1 MKGDLVMKNI
11 FAILAVFAFIWG
23 CEKVDRDE
31 PVNEVSPDEE
41 FSDSILPEILYA
53 SISNEEKP
61 QTRTIVGDDGKKVL
75 WQTGDAISYFAY
87 DIHNAK
93 YVYAKYV
100 YEGEGGES
108 NVELSKDND
117 KPGTTGTTLSRFLA
131 VYPYNENT
139 TVVYDDK
146 ERVDIINLTY
156 PTTQTYAAD
165 SFGKG
170 ANIMVAAEKD
180 NGDDKLYFRNACGY
194 LVIKLYGNTT
204 VKNITLSAVDGVSK
218 IAGKATIVTDENKIP
233 VATMSDEASTSVT
246 LDCSNNGGVVLS
258 TDQNNPT
265 EFWFALPPVNIK
277 GGIKIVVTD
286 MSGNIYTKQTT
297 KDVNITRNNVQ
308 PMAALQFVSN
318 IPASNKIWYTKV
330 ADAPIGMIT
339 FGNEQTN
346 PFDATIIDHYY
357 DSSVGKYVIAF
368 DRPVKTIK
376 AKAFYSTAIQT
387 IELPD
392 GLETIEEGAFGYT
405 QIPAITIPGS
415 VNTIKTEAFS
425 LCPQLESIEFLPS
438 PTQTPL
444 TIACIKRGLADY
456 GPFEN
461 AYFKSI
467 KLNRELVY
475 VDPDGESFKADQ
487 VDEGILYNRNTNS
500 SVSITIGGQVST
512 FPEYMLSGLKFTSL
526 TIPGTV
532 TVIGHN
538 VFNECTSLTNLTF
551 EPSPTGE
558 SLTIGANWR
567 EFFTR
572 GLFADCPLKA
582 ISLNRQIEYGIQA
595 GDTGLF
601 SGHSLED
608 GITLGEQV
616 HTLLSKMFH
625 NSGITSISIPATVM
639 KIKDYAFCNC
649 TELSSIR
656 FEASAVPLTIG
667 FQSASDLAD
676 QVGPFYQSPLTDIYV
691 NRELVPSESYADKR
705 DQNDEGIFSTS
716 FNDDDDPTVT
726 VTLGE
731 NVKTISDYMFTGV
744 QMQSLTIPG
753 SVTTI
758 GNDVFNGC
766 DKLASITFESS
777 PTKAALPIGWNTDGE
792 DEGLFVDCPLQTVNL
807 NRQLEYGMTS
817 EEFDEDYV
825 PFAGKSL
832 GNGVTL
838 GEQVHTLLPYMFY
851 NSGITSLKIP
861 ATVMEI
867 KDNAFYKCT
876 TLASVRFEASTEPLT
891 IGFQP
896 GSDERGPFYQSPLT
910 NIYVNR
916 ELVASETYAAARD
929 QWDEGIFSTSF
940 YGSDDPK
947 VTVTLQGNVKTISDY
962 MFSGVQMETIWIP
975 REVETICKGAFYY
988 CYRLYGMTLAHSGTF
1003 PTLIEEDITSDGGGA
1018 FKWTLLNDP
1027 DLNFNERWIALEDG
1041 SNENVT
1047 KLKGSSNW
1055 SYYAYIIQAQKK

>member
-1 MKGDLVMKNI
+1 MKKLII
-11 FAILAVFAFIWG
+11 FFSALALISSCAKMEETGPVQNDQSNG
-23 CEKVDRDE
+23 SGHLKVLNASVVDE
-31 PVNEVSPDEE
+31 QDTE
-41 FSDSILPEILYA
+41 
-53 SISNEEKP
+53 
-61 QTRTIVGDDGKKVL
+61 TRTYVDGKTVM
-75 WQTGDAISYFAY
+75 WQPGDIISHFY
-87 DIHNAK
+87 DTHSNVPYIYN
-93 YVYAKYV
+93 
-100 YEGEGGES
+100 GETPAS
-108 NVELSKDND
+108 NVELEYYSDIDNSGIVNPAV
-117 KPGTTGTTLSRFLA
+117 KYSRS
-131 VYPYNENT
+131 VYPFDSQT
-139 TVVYDDK
+139 AITVEDGVDK
-146 ERVDIINLTY
+146 IHVSY
-156 PTTQTYAAD
+156 PTVQTYAQN
-165 SFGKG
+165 SFGRG
-170 ANIMVAAEKD
+170 ANIMIATGETSSSDEVQ
-180 NGDDKLYFRNACGY
+180 YFRNACGY

-204 VKNITLSAVDGVSK
+204 VKSITLSAVDGVSK

-233 VATMSDEASTSVT
+233 VSTMSDEASSYVT
-246 LDCSNNGGVVLS
+246 LDCSNGGAGVTLS
-258 TDQNNPT
+258 TDHNDPT

-286 MSGNIYTKQTT
+286 MNDNIYTKQTT
-297 KDVNITRNNVQ
+297 KEVNITRNNVQ

-330 ADAPIGMIT
+330 ADAPIGRIT

-444 TIACIKRGLADY
+444 TIACIKRDLADY

-475 VDPDGESFKADQ
+475 VDPDGESFTADQ
-487 VDEGILYNRNTNS
+487 VDDGILYNRNTNS

-532 TVIGHN
+532 TVIDHN
-538 VFNECTSLTNLTF
+538 VLNECTSLTNLTF

-558 SLTIGANWR
+558 SLTIGANWAG
-567 EFFTR
+567 FFPD
-572 GLFADCPLKA
+572 GIFADCPLKE
-582 ISLNRQIEYGIQA
+582 ISLNRQIEYASQA
-595 GDTGLF
+595 DSKGLF
-601 SGHSLED
+601 SGHSLEG

-616 HTLLSKMFH
+616 HTLLSNMFN

-639 KIKDYAFCNC
+639 KISDYAFCNC
-649 TELSSIR
+649 TKLSSIR

-667 FQSASDLAD
+667 FQSASDLAN
-676 QVGPFYQSPLTDIYV
+676 QVGPFYQSPLTEIYL

-705 DQNDEGIFSTS
+705 DQTDEGIFSTS
-716 FNDDDDPTVT
+716 FDDAVVT

-744 QMQSLTIPG
+744 KMQSLTIPG

-758 GNDVFNGC
+758 GNNVFNGC
-766 DKLASITFESS
+766 DKLTSITFEPS
-777 PTKAALPIGWNTDGE
+777 PTDAELTLGYNTVSEDDGPFLDSPLTKVNLDRE
-792 DEGLFVDCPLQTVNL
+792 IIYTLENIDLDADDEGIFSEKPLT
-807 NRQLEYGMTS
+807 
-817 EEFDEDYV
+817 D
-825 PFAGKSL
+825 
-832 GNGVTL
+832 GVTL
-838 GEQVHTLLPYMFY
+838 GNQVRTLSPYMFS

-861 ATVMEI
+861 ASVEEI
-867 KDNAFYKCT
+867 KDNAFYNCAA
-876 TLASVRFEASTEPLT
+876 LASVRFESGTEPLT

-896 GSDERGPFYQSPLT
+896 GSDEVGPFYQSPLT

-916 ELVASETYAAARD
+916 ELVASESYATARD
-929 QWDEGIFSTSF
+929 QTDEGIFSTSF
-940 YGSDDPK
+940 DDAV
-947 VTVTLQGNVKTISDY
+947 VTVTLQGNVRTISDY
-962 MFSGVQMETIWIP
+962 MFSGVQMQTIWIP
-975 REVETICKGAFYY
+975 QEVTSIGKSAFEG
-988 CYRLYGMTLAHSGTF
+988 CSQLYGVTLAHSTP
-1003 PTLIEEDITSDGGGA
+1003 PTLGVDAFDG
-1018 FKWTLLNDP
+1018 TLLQDK
-1027 DLNFNERWIALEDG
+1027 DETRWIALEDDTNIG
-1041 SNENVT
+1041 LFKT
-1047 KLKGSSNW
+1047 ATNW
-1055 SYYAYIIQAQKK
+1055 SEYAGIIIKQTKK

>member
-1 MKGDLVMKNI
+1 MKKI

-23 CEKVDRDE
+23 CEKVDTDE
-31 PVNEVSPDEE
+31 PVKEETPDKEVSDNVL
-41 FSDSILPEILYA
+41 SDFVLPEILYA
-53 SISNEEKP
+53 SISDEDGQKNDADQIEDKP
-61 QTRTIVGDDGKKVL
+61 QTRTVVGDDGKKVL

-93 YVYAKYV
+93 YVYKG
-100 YEGEGGES
+100 EGEES

-146 ERVDIINLTY
+146 AEVDIINLTY
-156 PTTQTYAAD
+156 LTTQTYAAD
-165 SFGKG
+165 SFGKD

-233 VATMSDEASTSVT
+233 VATMSDDASTSVT

-258 TDQNNPT
+258 IDKNNPT

-297 KDVNITRNNVQ
+297 KDVNITRNNIQ

-339 FGNEQTN
+339 FGNEPAN

-444 TIACIKRGLADY
+444 TIACIKRDLADY

-558 SLTIGANWR
+558 SLTIGANWGK
-567 EFFTR
+567 FFTR

-595 GDTGLF
+595 GDTGVF
-601 SGHSLED
+601 SEHSLED

-616 HTLLSKMFH
+616 HTLLSNMFN

-639 KIKDYAFCNC
+639 KIRDYAFSNC

-716 FNDDDDPTVT
+716 FDDAVVT

-744 QMQSLTIPG
+744 KMESLTIPG

-766 DKLASITFESS
+766 NKLASITFEPS
-777 PTKAALPIGWNTDGE
+777 PTDQALTIGWNTDGT
-792 DEGLFVDCPLQTVNL
+792 DEGLFVNCPLQTVKL
-807 NRQLEYGMTS
+807 YRQLEYGMTS

-832 GNGVTL
+832 GEGVTL

-851 NSGITSLKIP
+851 KSGITSLKIP
-861 ATVMEI
+861 ATVEEI
-867 KDNAFYKCT
+867 MDNAFYECT
-876 TLASVRFEASTEPLT
+876 TLASVRFEAGTEPLT

-896 GSDERGPFYQSPLT
+896 GSNERGPFYQSPLT

-916 ELVASETYAAARD
+916 ELVASESYAAARN
-929 QWDEGIFSTSF
+929 QTDEGIFSTSF
-940 YGSDDPK
+940 DDAV
-947 VTVTLQGNVKTISDY
+947 VTVTLQGNVNTISDY
-962 MFSGVQMETIWIP
+962 MFAGVQMETIWIP
-975 REVETICKGAFYY
+975 REVTTICKGAFYN
-988 CYRLYGMTLAHSGTF
+988 CSRLYGMTLAHSGTY
-1003 PTLIEEDITSDGGGA
+1003 PRLIEDDTTSDGGGA

-1027 DLNFNERWIALEDG
+1027 DLNNSERWIALEDG
-1041 SNENVT
+1041 SDKNV
-1047 KLKGSSNW
+1047 KMFKGAPNW
-1055 SYYAYIIQAQKK
+1055 SYYYYIIQAQKK

>member
-1 MKGDLVMKNI
+1 MKKLII
-11 FAILAVFAFIWG
+11 FFSALALISSCAKMEETGPVQNDQPNDSG
-23 CEKVDRDE
+23 LPKV
-31 PVNEVSPDEE
+31 
-41 FSDSILPEILYA
+41 LYA
-53 SISNEEKP
+53 SVVDGQDPE
-61 QTRTIVGDDGKKVL
+61 TRTYVDGKTVM
-75 WQTGDAISYFAY
+75 WHPGDIISHFSGNRR
-87 DIHNAK
+87 NAPYIYNGATPASK
-93 YVYAKYV
+93 
-100 YEGEGGES
+100 
-108 NVELSKDND
+108 VELEYHGDIDAGCIEDPAVNY
-117 KPGTTGTTLSRFLA
+117 SRS
-131 VYPYNENT
+131 VYPYDPQT
-139 TVVYDDK
+139 TITVEDGVDK
-146 ERVDIINLTY
+146 IHVFY
-156 PTTQTYAAD
+156 PTAQTYALN
-165 SFGKG
+165 SFGRG
-170 ANIMVAAEKD
+170 ANLMIATGETSSSDEVQH
-180 NGDDKLYFRNACGY
+180 FRNACGY
-194 LVIKLYGNTT
+194 LVIKLYGKAT

-233 VATMSDEASTSVT
+233 VATMSDEASSSVT
-246 LDCSNNGGVVLS
+246 LDCSNSGAGVTLS
-258 TDQNNPT
+258 TDQNDPT

-277 GGIKIVVTD
+277 GGIKIVITD

-297 KDVNITRNNVQ
+297 KDVNISRNNVQ

-330 ADAPIGMIT
+330 ADAPIGLIT

-425 LCPQLESIEFLPS
+425 ICPQLESIEFLPS

-444 TIACIKRGLADY
+444 TIECIKRNLADY

-475 VDPDGESFKADQ
+475 VDPDGKSFTADQ

-512 FPEYMLSGLKFTSL
+512 FPQYMLSGLKFTSL

-538 VFNECTSLTNLTF
+538 VFNECRSLTNLTF

-558 SLTIGANWR
+558 SLTIGANFAG
-567 EFFTR
+567 FFSD
-572 GLFADCPLKA
+572 GIFAHCPLKE
-582 ISLNRQIEYGIQA
+582 ISLNRQIEYASQA
-595 GDTGLF
+595 DGKGLF

-616 HTLLSKMFH
+616 HTLLSNMFN

-639 KIKDYAFCNC
+639 KIKDYAFSNC
-649 TELSSIR
+649 KKLSSIR
-656 FEASAVPLTIG
+656 FEASAVPLAIG
-667 FQSASDLAD
+667 FQSASDLAN
-676 QVGPFYQSPLTDIYV
+676 QVGPFYQSPLTNIYV
-691 NRELVPSESYADKR
+691 NRELVPFESYADKR

-716 FNDDDDPTVT
+716 FDDDVVT

-744 QMQSLTIPG
+744 KMESLTIPG

-758 GNDVFNGC
+758 GNNVFNGC
-766 DKLASITFESS
+766 DQLTSLTFEPS
-777 PTKAALPIGWNTDGE
+777 TTGAELTLGYNTE
-792 DEGLFVDCPLQTVNL
+792 DEDDGPFLDSPLTQVNL
-807 NRQLEYGMTS
+807 DREIIYTLENIDLDAD
-817 EEFDEDYV
+817 DEGIFSGRPLTD
-825 PFAGKSL
+825 
-832 GNGVTL
+832 GVTL
-838 GEQVHTLLPYMFY
+838 GNQVRTLSPYMFS
-851 NSGITSLKIP
+851 NSGITSLTIP
-861 ATVMEI
+861 ASVGEI
-867 KDNAFYKCT
+867 KDNVFYNCAA
-876 TLASVRFEASTEPLT
+876 LASVRFEAGSEPLT

-896 GSDERGPFYQSPLT
+896 GSSEVGPFYQSPLT
-910 NIYVNR
+910 YIYVNR
-916 ELVASETYAAARD
+916 ELVASETYAAARN
-929 QWDEGIFSTSF
+929 QTDEGIFSTSF
-940 YGSDDPK
+940 DNAV
-947 VTVTLQGNVKTISDY
+947 VTVKLQGNVNTISDY

-975 REVETICKGAFYY
+975 REVTSIGEGAFDG
-988 CYRLYGMTLAHSGTF
+988 CSQLYGVTLAHSTP
-1003 PTLIEEDITSDGGGA
+1003 PTLGADAFDG
-1018 FKWTLLNDP
+1018 TLLQDE
-1027 DLNFNERWIALEDG
+1027 DEVRWIALEDATNIN
-1041 SNENVT
+1041 SFKT
-1047 KLKGSSNW
+1047 ATNW
-1055 SYYAYIIQAQKK
+1055 SEYANIIIPQANSTAQ

>member
-1 MKGDLVMKNI
+1 MKKLI
-11 FAILAVFAFIWG
+11 ICFSALALISSCA
-23 CEKVDRDE
+23 KVEVNE
-31 PVNEVSPDEE
+31 PVQNGHSNESGH
-41 FSDSILPEILYA
+41 PEVLYA
-53 SISNEEKP
+53 SVVDEQDPE
-61 QTRTIVGDDGKKVL
+61 TRTYVDGQTVL
-75 WQTGDAISYFAY
+75 WQPGDIISHFY
-87 DIHNAK
+87 DIHRNVP
-93 YVYAKYV
+93 YIYN
-100 YEGEGGES
+100 GETPAS
-108 NVELSKDND
+108 NVELEYYSDIDNSGIVN
-117 KPGTTGTTLSRFLA
+117 PAVNYSRS
-131 VYPYNENT
+131 VYPYDPQT
-139 TVVYDDK
+139 TITVEGGIDK
-146 ERVDIINLTY
+146 INVTY
-156 PTTQTYAAD
+156 PTTQTYALN
-165 SFGKG
+165 SFGRG
-170 ANIMVAAEKD
+170 ANLMIATGETSSSDEVQH
-180 NGDDKLYFRNACGY
+180 FRNACGY
-194 LVIKLYGNTT
+194 LVIKLYGKAT
-204 VKNITLSAVDGVSK
+204 VKNITLSAVNGVSK

-233 VATMSDEASTSVT
+233 VATMSDEASSSVT
-246 LDCSNNGGVVLS
+246 LDCSNGGAGVTLS

-286 MSGNIYTKQTT
+286 MNENTYTKQTT

-308 PMAALQFVSN
+308 PMAALHFVSN

-330 ADAPIGMIT
+330 ADAPIGRIT

-392 GLETIEEGAFGYT
+392 GLETIEEGAFGET

-425 LCPQLESIEFLPS
+425 PCTQLESIEFLPS

-444 TIACIKRGLADY
+444 TIACIQRSLADF

-475 VDPDGESFKADQ
+475 VDPDGESFTADQ

-512 FPEYMLSGLKFTSL
+512 FPQYMLSGLKFTSL

-538 VFNECTSLTNLTF
+538 VFNECRSLTNLTF

-558 SLTIGANWR
+558 SLTIGANWG

-616 HTLLSKMFH
+616 HTLLSNMFN

-639 KIKDYAFCNC
+639 KIKDYAFRNC

-656 FEASAVPLTIG
+656 FEASSVPLTIG

-716 FNDDDDPTVT
+716 FDDAVVT

-744 QMQSLTIPG
+744 KMESLTIPG

-777 PTKAALPIGWNTDGE
+777 PTDQALTIGWNTDGT
-792 DEGLFVDCPLQTVNL
+792 DEGLFVNCPLQTVEL
-807 NRQLEYGMTS
+807 YRQLEYGMTS

-851 NSGITSLKIP
+851 NSGITSLTIP
-861 ATVMEI
+861 GTVMEI
-867 KDNAFYKCT
+867 KDNAFYNCAA
-876 TLASVRFEASTEPLT
+876 LASVRFEAGSEPLT

-896 GSDERGPFYQSPLT
+896 GGEERGPFYQSPLT

-916 ELVASETYAAARD
+916 ELVASAAYATARD
-929 QWDEGIFSTSF
+929 QKDEGIFSTPSNNR
-940 YGSDDPK
+940 K
-947 VTVTLQGNVKTISDY
+947 VTVILQGNVNTISDY
-962 MFSGVQMETIWIP
+962 MFSGVQMKTIWIP
-975 REVETICKGAFYY
+975 REVTTICKGAFYN
-988 CYRLYGMTLAHSGTF
+988 CSSLYGMTLAHTGP
-1003 PTLIEEDITSDGGGA
+1003 PTLIEDENGGA
-1018 FKWTLLNDP
+1018 FKGTLLNDAEL
-1027 DLNFNERWIALEDG
+1027 DNNERWIALEDG
-1041 SNENVT
+1041 SPENLQNF
-1047 KLKGSSNW
+1047 KSAHNW
-1055 SYYAYIIQAQKK
+1055 VYYAYIIKAQIKK

>member
-1 MKGDLVMKNI
+1 MKKLII
-11 FAILAVFAFIWG
+11 FFSALALISSCA
-23 CEKVDRDE
+23 KVELDG
-31 PVNEVSPDEE
+31 PVQNDQSNG
-41 FSDSILPEILYA
+41 SGLPEVLYA
-53 SISNEEKP
+53 SVVDEKSP
-61 QTRTIVGDDGKKVL
+61 KTRTYVDGKTVM
-75 WQTGDAISYFAY
+75 WHPGDIISHFSGNRR
-87 DIHNAK
+87 NAPYIYNGATPASK
-93 YVYAKYV
+93 
-100 YEGEGGES
+100 
-108 NVELSKDND
+108 VELEYYGDIDARCIEDPAVNY
-117 KPGTTGTTLSRFLA
+117 SRS
-131 VYPYNENT
+131 VYPYDSQT
-139 TVVYDDK
+139 AITVEDGVDK
-146 ERVDIINLTY
+146 IHVSY
-156 PTTQTYAAD
+156 PTAQTYALN
-165 SFGKG
+165 SFGRG
-170 ANIMVAAEKD
+170 ANLMIATGETSSSDEVQH
-180 NGDDKLYFRNACGY
+180 FRNACGY
-194 LVIKLYGNTT
+194 LVIKLYGKVT

-258 TDQNNPT
+258 TDKNDPT

-277 GGIKIVVTD
+277 GGIKIDVTD

-330 ADAPIGMIT
+330 ADAPIGRIT

-368 DRPVKTIK
+368 DRHVKTIK

-425 LCPQLESIEFLPS
+425 LCPQLESIVFLPS

-444 TIACIKRGLADY
+444 TIACIKRDLADY

-512 FPEYMLSGLKFTSL
+512 FPEYMLSRLKFTSL

-558 SLTIGANWR
+558 SLTIGANWG

-582 ISLNRQIEYGIQA
+582 ISLNRQIEYGIH
-595 GDTGLF
+595 GGGTGVF

-616 HTLLSKMFH
+616 HTLLSNMFN

-639 KIKDYAFCNC
+639 KIRDYAFCNC
-649 TELSSIR
+649 KELSSIR

-676 QVGPFYQSPLTDIYV
+676 QVGPFYDSPLTDIYV
-691 NRELVPSESYADKR
+691 DRELVPSESYADKR
-705 DQNDEGIFSTS
+705 DQNDEGIFS
-716 FNDDDDPTVT
+716 FRF
-726 VTLGE
+726 LQ
-731 NVKTISDYMFTGV
+731 FTR
-744 QMQSLTIPG
+744 S
-753 SVTTI
+753 
-758 GNDVFNGC
+758 
-766 DKLASITFESS
+766 
-777 PTKAALPIGWNTDGE
+777 
-792 DEGLFVDCPLQTVNL
+792 
-807 NRQLEYGMTS
+807 R
-817 EEFDEDYV
+817 
-825 PFAGKSL
+825 
-832 GNGVTL
+832 
-838 GEQVHTLLPYMFY
+838 
-851 NSGITSLKIP
+851 
-861 ATVMEI
+861 
-867 KDNAFYKCT
+867 
-876 TLASVRFEASTEPLT
+876 
-891 IGFQP
+891 
-896 GSDERGPFYQSPLT
+896 
-910 NIYVNR
+910 
-916 ELVASETYAAARD
+916 
-929 QWDEGIFSTSF
+929 
-940 YGSDDPK
+940 
-947 VTVTLQGNVKTISDY
+947 
-962 MFSGVQMETIWIP
+962 SGVLSFHLRP
-975 REVETICKGAFYY
+975 
-988 CYRLYGMTLAHSGTF
+988 S
-1003 PTLIEEDITSDGGGA
+1003 TLIGKCFSCFHIHS
-1018 FKWTLLNDP
+1018 
-1027 DLNFNERWIALEDG
+1027 
-1041 SNENVT
+1041 V
-1047 KLKGSSNW
+1047 SS
-1055 SYYAYIIQAQKK
+1055 IL

>member
-1 MKGDLVMKNI
+1 MNDMRRLI
-11 FAILAVFAFIWG
+11 FIILAVTLINSCAKLV
-23 CEKVDRDE
+23 ELDQPMTDTT
-31 PVNEVSPDEE
+31 NETGT
-41 FSDSILPEILYA
+41 LPEILYA
-53 SISNEEKP
+53 CMADEDEASDSVK
-61 QTRTIVGDDGKKVL
+61 TRTYVVNDKDVL
-75 WQTGDAISYFAY
+75 WHNGDAIAY
-87 DIHNAK
+87 IGPDALR
-93 YVYAKYV
+93 AMYV
-100 YEGEGGES
+100 YEGEDGASSAEFTLKE
-108 NVELSKDND
+108 NVDVISGAI
-117 KPGTTGTTLSRFLA
+117 KPSVPYV
-131 VYPYNENT
+131 VYPYTSEAYCKEVDGVNT
-139 TVVYDDK
+139 LVV
-146 ERVDIINLTY
+146 NY
-156 PTTQTYAAD
+156 PSEQSYAPN
-165 SFGKG
+165 SFGKE
-170 ANIMVAAEKD
+170 ANLMVGVGETAD
-180 NGDDKLYFRNACGY
+180 VTDFHFRNACGY
-194 LVIKLYGNTT
+194 LVIKLYGNVT
-204 VKNITLSAVDGVSK
+204 VKSITLSATDGVGK
-218 IAGKATIVTDENKIP
+218 IAGEATIVTDENKIP
-233 VATMSDEASTSVT
+233 VAAMSDEASSYVT
-246 LDCSNNGGVVLS
+246 LDCSNGGEGVALGALAVS
-258 TDQNNPT
+258 AT
-265 EFWFALPPVNIK
+265 EFWFALPPLNIK

-286 MSGNIYTKQTT
+286 MYGNTYTKQTT

-330 ADAPIGMIT
+330 ADAPIGRIT

-444 TIACIKRGLADY
+444 SIACIQRDLADY

-467 KLNRELVY
+467 NLNRELVY
-475 VDPDGESFKADQ
+475 VDPDGESFTADE
-487 VDEGILYNRNTNS
+487 VDEGIFYNRYKNS
-500 SVSITIGGQVST
+500 SVSVTIGDQVST

-558 SLTIGANWR
+558 SLTIGANWG

-595 GDTGLF
+595 GDTGVF

-616 HTLLSKMFH
+616 HTLLSNMFN

-639 KIKDYAFCNC
+639 KIRDYAFYNC

-667 FQSASDLAD
+667 FQSASDLAN
-676 QVGPFYQSPLTDIYV
+676 QV
-691 NRELVPSESYADKR
+691 
-705 DQNDEGIFSTS
+705 
-716 FNDDDDPTVT
+716 
-726 VTLGE
+726 
-731 NVKTISDYMFTGV
+731 
-744 QMQSLTIPG
+744 
-753 SVTTI
+753 
-758 GNDVFNGC
+758 
-766 DKLASITFESS
+766 
-777 PTKAALPIGWNTDGE
+777 
-792 DEGLFVDCPLQTVNL
+792 
-807 NRQLEYGMTS
+807 
-817 EEFDEDYV
+817 
-825 PFAGKSL
+825 
-832 GNGVTL
+832 
-838 GEQVHTLLPYMFY
+838 
-851 NSGITSLKIP
+851 
-861 ATVMEI
+861 
-867 KDNAFYKCT
+867 
-876 TLASVRFEASTEPLT
+876 
-891 IGFQP
+891 
-896 GSDERGPFYQSPLT
+896 GPFYQSPLT

-916 ELVASETYAAARD
+916 ELVASESYAAARN
-929 QWDEGIFSTSF
+929 QTDEGIFSTPF
-940 YGSDDPK
+940 DDAK

-962 MFSGVQMETIWIP
+962 MFSGVQMHTIWIP
-975 REVETICKGAFYY
+975 REVTSIGKSAFED
-988 CYRLYGMTLAHSGTF
+988 CSLLYGVTLAHSTPPALGVDAF
-1003 PTLIEEDITSDGGGA
+1003 DG
-1018 FKWTLLNDP
+1018 TLLQDE
-1027 DLNFNERWIALEDG
+1027 DETRWIALEDG
-1041 SNENVT
+1041 TDANIKAFKEAT
-1047 KLKGSSNW
+1047 NW
-1055 SYYAYIIQAQKK
+1055 SEYADIIKAQIKK

>member
-1 MKGDLVMKNI
+1 MKKFI
-11 FAILAVFAFIWG
+11 ICFSALALISSCA
-23 CEKVDRDE
+23 KVE
-31 PVNEVSPDEE
+31 VNELVQNGHSNE
-41 FSDSILPEILYA
+41 SGHPEVLYA
-53 SISNEEKP
+53 SVVDEQDPE
-61 QTRTIVGDDGKKVL
+61 TRTYVDGKTVL
-75 WQTGDAISYFAY
+75 WQPGDIISHFY
-87 DIHNAK
+87 DIHRNVP
-93 YVYAKYV
+93 YIYN
-100 YEGEGGES
+100 GETPAS
-108 NVELSKDND
+108 NVELEYYSDIDNSGIVN
-117 KPGTTGTTLSRFLA
+117 PAVNYSRS
-131 VYPYNENT
+131 VYPYDPQT
-139 TVVYDDK
+139 TITVEGGIDK
-146 ERVDIINLTY
+146 INVTY
-156 PTTQTYAAD
+156 PTTQTYALN
-165 SFGKG
+165 SFGRG
-170 ANIMVAAEKD
+170 ANLMIATGETSSSDEVQH
-180 NGDDKLYFRNACGY
+180 FRNACGY
-194 LVIKLYGNTT
+194 LVIKLYGKAT
-204 VKNITLSAVDGVSK
+204 VKNITLSAVNGVSK
-218 IAGKATIVTDENKIP
+218 IAGKATIVTDENKVP
-233 VATMSDEASTSVT
+233 VATMSDEASSSVT
-246 LDCSNNGGVVLS
+246 LDCSNGGAGVTLS

-286 MSGNIYTKQTT
+286 MNENTYTKQTT

-330 ADAPIGMIT
+330 ADAPIGRIT

-392 GLETIEEGAFGYT
+392 GLETIEEGAFGET

-444 TIACIKRGLADY
+444 TIACIKRSLADF

-475 VDPDGESFKADQ
+475 VDPDGESFTADQ

-512 FPEYMLSGLKFTSL
+512 FPQYMLSGLKFTSL

-558 SLTIGANWR
+558 SLTIGANWAG
-567 EFFTR
+567 FFPD
-572 GLFADCPLKA
+572 GIFADCPLKA
-582 ISLNRQIEYGIQA
+582 ISLNRQIEYANQA
-595 GDTGLF
+595 DRLF

-616 HTLLSKMFH
+616 HTLLLNMFN

-639 KIKDYAFCNC
+639 KIQDYAFCNC
-649 TELSSIR
+649 KELSSIR

-676 QVGPFYQSPLTDIYV
+676 QVGPFYDSPLTDIYV
-691 NRELVPSESYADKR
+691 DRELVPNESYADKR

-716 FNDDDDPTVT
+716 FDDDVVT

-766 DKLASITFESS
+766 DQLASLIFKPS
-777 PTKAALPIGWNTDGE
+777 PTDQALTIGWNTDGT
-792 DEGLFVDCPLQTVNL
+792 DAGLFVDCPLQTVKL
-807 NRQLEYGMTS
+807 NRQLEYGMTN

-832 GNGVTL
+832 GDGVTL

-861 ATVMEI
+861 GTVMEI
-867 KDNAFYKCT
+867 KDNAFYNCT
-876 TLASVRFEASTEPLT
+876 TLASVRFEAGTENLT

-896 GSDERGPFYQSPLT
+896 GTDERGPFYQSPLT

-940 YGSDDPK
+940 DDAV
-947 VTVTLQGNVKTISDY
+947 VTVILQGNVKTISDY
-962 MFSGVQMETIWIP
+962 MFAGVQMETIWIP

-988 CYRLYGMTLAHSGTF
+988 CSSLYGMTLAHTGP
-1003 PTLIEEDITSDGGGA
+1003 PTLIEDENGGA
-1018 FKWTLLNDP
+1018 FKGTLLNDANL
-1027 DLNFNERWIALEDG
+1027 DNNERWIALEDG
-1041 SNENVT
+1041 SPENLQNF
-1047 KLKGSSNW
+1047 KSAHNW
-1055 SYYAYIIQAQKK
+1055 VNYAYIIKAQIKK